1 MSEHQQQHKAPIT
14 IDTTRTTTTSW
25 DPNAMTHGITT
36 THSEQQQ
43 QPVRHRNSETVTP
56 TFTNFSPVSAD
67 SPPTSPADRRMSAE
81 WDASKVPP
89 SRFQKRKGSI
99 YAVPKTRDGHVDTN
113 YAHAFHQKH
122 MEKGYHNV
130 K

>member
-1 MSEHQQQHKAPIT
+1 MSEQQQNKAPIT
-14 IDTTRTTTTSW
+14 IDTTRA
-25 DPNAMTHGITT
+25 NT

-43 QPVRHRNSETVTP
+43 QQPVQHRNSETATP

-67 SPPTSPADRRMSAE
+67 SSPTSPADRRMSAE

-99 YAVPKTRDGHVDTN
+99 YAVPKTRDGHVDNN
-113 YAHAFHQKH
+113 YATAFHQKH
-122 MEKGYHNV
+122 MEKGYQNV

>member
-1 MSEHQQQHKAPIT
+1 MSEQQQNKAPIT
-14 IDTTRTTTTSW
+14 IDTTRA
-25 DPNAMTHGITT
+25 NT

-43 QPVRHRNSETVTP
+43 QPVQHRNSETATP

-67 SPPTSPADRRMSAE
+67 SSPISPTDRRMSAE

-99 YAVPKTRDGHVDTN
+99 YAVPKTRDGHVDNN
-113 YAHAFHQKH
+113 YPTAFHQKH
-122 MEKGYHNV
+122 MEKGYQNV

>member
-1 MSEHQQQHKAPIT
+1 MSEQQQNKAPIT

-25 DPNAMTHGITT
+25 DPNTMTHKTTT
-36 THSEQQQ
+36 THSEP
-43 QPVRHRNSETVTP
+43 QPVQHRNSETATP
-56 TFTNFSPVSAD
+56 TFTNFSPVSAASD
-67 SPPTSPADRRMSAE
+67 SPTSPADRRMSAE

-99 YAVPKTRDGHVDTN
+99 YAVPKTRDGHIDDN
-113 YAHAFHQKH
+113 YATAFHQKH
-122 MEKGYHNV
+122 MEKGYQNV